1 MLYYNQRK
9 PPLERQ
15 IPMDNILFFLT
26 PKALCFH
33 LMADDTL
40 RQALVRMEAAHYAAL
55 PILNKK
61 GEYCGTFTEGDA
73 LWALKNQCDLDI
85 HAAEHIRI
93 MDIAHRKDNT
103 PVKVTATMM
112 ELLERAALQNFIPVV
127 DDKNTFIGIVTR
139 RSLIKYCQ
147 SELLSQKTES

>member
-1 MLYYNQRK
+1 
-9 PPLERQ
+9 
-15 IPMDNILFFLT
+15 MDNILFFLT

-61 GEYCGTFTEGDA
+61 GEYCGTLTEGDA

-103 PVKVTATMM
+103 PVKVTATMG

-139 RSLIKYCQ
+139 RSIIKYCQ
-147 SELLSQKTES
+147 TELLPKKAAT

>member
-1 MLYYNQRK
+1 
-9 PPLERQ
+9 
-15 IPMDNILFFLT
+15 MDNILFFLT
-26 PKALCFH
+26 PKAMCAH

-61 GEYCGTFTEGDA
+61 GEYCGTLTEGDV
-73 LWALKNQCDLDI
+73 LWALKNQCGLDI
-85 HAAEHIRI
+85 HAAEHVRI

-103 PVKVTATMM
+103 PVKVTAAMDQ
-112 ELLERAALQNFIPVV
+112 LLERASAQNFIPVV

-139 RSLIKYCQ
+139 RAIIKYCQ
-147 SELLSQKTES
+147 SELRAKKAAT